1 MRILLFFL
9 LIFPFFHL
17 SSEEVKI
24 ICKVEGNLFNPN
36 LNHRF
41 SKIIDFEKKTI
52 QNLSGHSFDKALV
65 FNEYELTMHNTIF
78 DFFSTYNFKSNQ
90 WTIYNKNFID
100 LYKCKKRR

>member
-1 MRILLFFL
+1 MRVFLFFL
-9 LIFPFFHL
+9 LICPFANL
-17 SSEEVKI
+17 SSNEVKI
-24 ICKVEGNLFNPN
+24 ICEIEGKLFNPN
-36 LNHRF
+36 LSDRF
-41 SKIIDFEKKTI
+41 SKIIDFDQKTI
-52 QNLSGHSFDKALV
+52 QNLSGHSFDKPLV

>member
-1 MRILLFFL
+1 MRVFLFFL
-9 LIFPFFHL
+9 LIFPFANL
-17 SSEEVKI
+17 SSKEVKI
-24 ICKVEGNLFNPN
+24 ICEIEGKSFNQNLSD
-36 LNHRF
+36 RF
-41 SKIIDFEKKTI
+41 SKIIDFDQKTI